1 MAIPAAK
8 QVFKRCDSIYS
19 EERLIMM
26 KVLAADGIS
35 LKGIELLKKEFDVDV
50 KDKLPAEELL
60 EIIPEYD
67 ALMVRSASKVTAE
80 VIARA
85 KNLKIIGRAGVGV
98 DNIDIP
104 AATAKGIIVI
114 NSPGGNTIAATE
126 HTMAMMLS
134 MSRNIPIANETMQK
148 GEWNRKKYVGVE
160 LRGKTLGVIGMGRI
174 GSGVAKRAMA
184 FDMDI
189 IAYDPYIN
197 EERAKALGV
206 TVGTLDDVITKS
218 DFITVHMPLTPDTK
232 GMIGMAQ
239 MKKMKKGV
247 RLVNCARGGI
257 IAEEDL
263 AEAVKQG
270 IVAGAAI
277 DVYTSEPVGLDHPLV
292 GVPGIVL
299 TPHLGAS
306 TVEAQIGVSLD
317 VSKGILAALKGE
329 PVATAVNMAPVSP
342 QVMKVIAPY
351 LTLAERLG
359 GTVMA
364 LAEGPVQKVE
374 VLYNG
379 EITEVN
385 TGMLTT
391 AVIKGMLNPIMENE
405 VNYVNAPGL
414 AKERGIK
421 VTEVKAK
428 EVEDFANLITV
439 KAMIGGKE
447 LTVQGTLFGTEG
459 RIVRINKFRV
469 DVDPHARILVCPHIN
484 RPGVIGTVGT
494 LLGAKQINISGMQV
508 GKTELEGT
516 NLMVLTIDNDIPADV
531 MEEVK
536 AIDGIFDAKIVNFYA
551 I

>member
-1 MAIPAAK
+1 
-8 QVFKRCDSIYS
+8 
-19 EERLIMM
+19 M

-35 LKGIELLKKEFDVDV
+35 PKGIELLQKEFDVDV
-50 KDKLPAEELL
+50 RDKLPAEELL

-104 AATAKGIIVI
+104 AATARGILVI

-126 HTMAMMLS
+126 HTMAMMLA
-134 MSRNIPIANETMQK
+134 MSRDIPIANETMQK

-184 FDMDI
+184 FEMNV

-206 TVGTLDDVITKS
+206 TVGTFEDVITKS

-232 GMIGMAQ
+232 GMIGMEQ
-239 MKKMKKGV
+239 MKRMKKGV

-257 IAEEDL
+257 IDENDL
-263 AEAVKQG
+263 AEAVRSG

-277 DVYTSEPVGLDHPLV
+277 DVYTSEPVTKDHPLV

-317 VSKGILAALKGE
+317 VSRGIIAALHGK

-359 GTVMA
+359 GTVTA
-364 LAEGPVQKVE
+364 LADGPVERVE
-374 VLYNG
+374 VTYNG

-391 AVIKGMLNPIMENE
+391 AVVKGMLNPIMESE

-421 VTEVKAK
+421 VTEVREK
-428 EVEDFANLITV
+428 EAEDFANLITV
-439 KAMIGGKE
+439 TAFFGGKE
-447 LTVQGTLFGTEG
+447 LSVQGTLFGTEG

-494 LLGAKQINISGMQV
+494 LLGSQSINISGMQV
-508 GKTELEGT
+508 GKTEEEGT
-516 NLMVLTIDNDIPADV
+516 NLMVLTVDDDIPV
-531 MEEVK
+531 SVLEQVK
-536 AIDGIFDAKIVNFYA
+536 AIEGIFDARLVNFYA
-551 I
+551 V

>member
-1 MAIPAAK
+1 
-8 QVFKRCDSIYS
+8 
-19 EERLIMM
+19 MM

-239 MKKMKKGV
+239 MKQMKKGV

-257 IAEEDL
+257 IVEEDL

-421 VTEVKAK
+421 VTEGEAQ
-428 EVEDFANLITV
+428 EVEDFANVITV

-447 LTVQGTLFGTEG
+447 LTVQGTLFGSEG

-494 LLGAKQINISGMQV
+494 LLGANQINISGMQV

-531 MEEVK
+531 MEAVK

>member
-1 MAIPAAK
+1 MN
-8 QVFKRCDSIYS
+8 
-19 EERLIMM
+19 M

-35 LKGIELLKKEFDVDV
+35 PKGIELLKKEFEVDV
-50 KDKLPAEELL
+50 KEKLTAEELL

-67 ALMVRSASKVTAE
+67 ALMVRSASKVTAA
-80 VIARA
+80 VIERA
-85 KNLKIIGRAGVGV
+85 EKLKIIGRAGVGV

-134 MSRNIPIANETMQK
+134 LSRNIPIANETMQK

-160 LRGKTLGVIGMGRI
+160 LRGKTLGIIGMGRI
-174 GSGVAKRAMA
+174 GAGVAKRAMA
-184 FDMDI
+184 FDMNI

-197 EERAKALGV
+197 EERAKSLGV
-206 TVGTLDDVITKS
+206 TIGTLDDVVTKS
-218 DFITVHMPLTPDTK
+218 DFITVHMPLTPETK
-232 GMIGMAQ
+232 GMIGREQ
-239 MKKMKKGV
+239 MKKMKEGV
-247 RLVNCARGGI
+247 RLINCARGGI
-257 IAEEDL
+257 IVEEDL
-263 AEAVKQG
+263 AEAVKAG
-270 IVAGAAI
+270 EVAGAAI
-277 DVYTSEPVGLDHPLV
+277 DVFTSEPVGRDHPLV

-359 GTVMA
+359 GTVA
-364 LAEGPVQKVE
+364 SLVDGPVEKVE
-374 VLYNG
+374 VTYNG

-391 AVIKGMLNPIMENE
+391 AVVKGMLNPIMENE

-421 VTEVKAK
+421 VTEVKKK
-428 EVEDFANLITV
+428 ETEDFTNLITV
-439 KAMIGGKE
+439 KAVAGGKE
-447 LTVQGTLFGTEG
+447 LSVQGTLFGNDG

-484 RPGVIGTVGT
+484 RPGVIGTIGS
-494 LLGAKQINISGMQV
+494 LLGNNGINISAMQV
-508 GKTELEGT
+508 GKTDVEGT
-516 NLMVLTIDNDIPADV
+516 SLMVLTVDKDIPVAV
-531 MEEVK
+531 MEVIK
-536 AIDGIFDAKIVNFYA
+536 GMDGISDAKLVNFYA